1 MKTGGITVGFLV
13 CCRYVFY
20 YFCKIDLLLMQVPV
34 LLFFDI
40 SAGELIIILLVA
52 FVVFGPS
59 RIPEIARKIGRGLNE
74 VRRASDEI
82 KREITKETSK
92 VEKSLS
98 VDDLDFTKN
107 NPVKNKEK
115 EKPLEKP
122 KETGQTSKEV
132 DKNDPDPPKSTEPEK

>member
-1 MKTGGITVGFLV
+1 
-13 CCRYVFY
+13 
-20 YFCKIDLLLMQVPV
+20 MQVPV

-82 KREITKETSK
+82 KREITKETNK

-98 VDDLDFTKN
+98 LDELDLNKKQPNQQKGMDKTDRIPEEKQKLGNKN
-107 NPVKNKEK
+107 NKGDQEGPGDPQKE
-115 EKPLEKP
+115 
-122 KETGQTSKEV
+122 S
-132 DKNDPDPPKSTEPEK
+132 

>member
-1 MKTGGITVGFLV
+1 
-13 CCRYVFY
+13 
-20 YFCKIDLLLMQVPV
+20 MQFPV

-59 RIPEIARKIGRGLNE
+59 RIPEIARKIGRGINE

-82 KREITKETSK
+82 KREITKETNK

-98 VDDLDFTKN
+98 IDELDLTKKQPARPKKTN
-107 NPVKNKEK
+107 SPLKAP
-115 EKPLEKP
+115 EKPND
-122 KETGQTSKEV
+122 QTKDNSGEENV
-132 DKNDPDPPKSTEPEK
+132 PPST

>member
-1 MKTGGITVGFLV
+1 
-13 CCRYVFY
+13 
-20 YFCKIDLLLMQVPV
+20 MQVPV

-82 KREITKETSK
+82 KREITKETNK

-98 VDDLDFTKN
+98 LDELDFNKKQTNEKKGMDRREHKPEDKQALEN
-107 NPVKNKEK
+107 KNKK
-115 EKPLEKP
+115 EDPGDLEKAP
-122 KETGQTSKEV
+122 
-132 DKNDPDPPKSTEPEK
+132 

>member
-1 MKTGGITVGFLV
+1 
-13 CCRYVFY
+13 
-20 YFCKIDLLLMQVPV
+20 MQFPV

-82 KREITKETSK
+82 KREISKETSK
-92 VEKSLS
+92 MESS
-98 VDDLDFTKN
+98 FSMDDLDLSDKGKGKIKKEQDN
-107 NPVKNKEK
+107 NIKSNEPDKIEK
-115 EKPLEKP
+115 ERPKRDSQTLE
-122 KETGQTSKEV
+122 EE
-132 DKNDPDPPKSTEPEK
+132 

>member
-1 MKTGGITVGFLV
+1 MLT
-13 CCRYVFY
+13 
-20 YFCKIDLLLMQVPV
+20 PV

-82 KREITKETSK
+82 KREITKETRK
-92 VEKSLS
+92 FENTMAM
-98 VDDLDFTKN
+98 DDLDLSETRR
-107 NPVKNKEK
+107 PVKKKENTDIPSDQD
-115 EKPLEKP
+115 EKKII
-122 KETGQTSKEV
+122 
-132 DKNDPDPPKSTEPEK
+132 EPEKNNDEGQPLA